1 MASVQFGT
9 TPSQVFMKHLQS
21 SVESYHMKPCRIY
34 LFQFVMRQYFRRN
47 YPCIPHT
54 PRLPQSKC
62 LPGRLLSY
70 CWRKFLPNSAC
81 WGRSLYPA
89 VNHSRLVGG
98 GSNGSPRQST
108 RGYEPGSRL
117 ILLEELIPETPDL
130 VPGKWIDLLMLAITG
145 GSRADGKR
153 M

>member
-1 MASVQFGT
+1 
-9 TPSQVFMKHLQS
+9 
-21 SVESYHMKPCRIY
+21 
-34 LFQFVMRQYFRRN
+34 
-47 YPCIPHT
+47 
-54 PRLPQSKC
+54 
-62 LPGRLLSY
+62 
-70 CWRKFLPNSAC
+70 
-81 WGRSLYPA
+81 

-145 GSRADGKR
+145 GRERTEKECSELLSSGSFELEEVVRR
-153 M
+153 LVR